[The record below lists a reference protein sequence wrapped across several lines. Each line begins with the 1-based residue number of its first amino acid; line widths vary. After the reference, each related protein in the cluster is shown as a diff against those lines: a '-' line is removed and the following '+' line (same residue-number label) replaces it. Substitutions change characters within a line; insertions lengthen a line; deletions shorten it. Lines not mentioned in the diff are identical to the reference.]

1 MFFLTTEC
9 EVVTLTNEPKLS
21 NENKNKFYEGM
32 ILSISIIKIS
42 WLKILSFVKNNIF
55 FENNAF
61 LWNMIHA

>member
-42 WLKILSFVKNNIF
+42 
-55 FENNAF
+55 
-61 LWNMIHA
+61 